1 MLLLFVVCD
10 DGVVTAMEDSRLDD
24 EFLGSAGCCDF
35 FFAVAVDVFAEA
47 DFCFRFEFGC
57 GRIETAFPIFGV
69 LLVIKA
75 VLDVDRRCCCC
86 WC

>member
-1 MLLLFVVCD
+1 MLLFVVCD

-24 EFLGSAGCCDF
+24 EFLDSAGGFDF

-47 DFCFRFEFGC
+47 DLRFGFELDG
-57 GRIETAFPIFGV
+57 GRIETAFPVVVV
-69 LLVIKA
+69 LLGIKA
-75 VLDVDRRCCCC
+75 VFDVDR